1 LSAKRIFR
9 RTSGLTGQ
17 FRHAKNGSP
26 RAWSQRREGGP
37 LAVAFS
43 LFKALPHYRPG
54 EAKVPHSTTKRGY
67 AALKP
72 MI

>member
-1 LSAKRIFR
+1 
-9 RTSGLTGQ
+9 
-17 FRHAKNGSP
+17 
-26 RAWSQRREGGP
+26 
-37 LAVAFS
+37 VAFS